1 MNIEEFREYC
11 LALPYVE
18 ERFPFDEE
26 NLCFF
31 IGSKM
36 FALFNLNHV
45 ERVNLKCAPEKAIE
59 LRELYSGIIAGW
71 HMNKR
76 HWNTVYLD
84 SDVPQ
89 SLVCELIRHSYQ
101 LVYNN
106 LLKRERDTMPL

>member
-11 LALPYVE
+11 LSLPYVE

-26 NLCFF
+26 TLCFY

-36 FALFNLNHV
+36 FALCDLNRV
-45 ERVNLKCAPEKAIE
+45 ERVNLKCVPEKSIE
-59 LRELYSGIIAGW
+59 LRENYNGIIAGW

-89 SLVCELIRHSYQ
+89 SLVRELINDSYH
-101 LVYNN
+101 LVYKN
-106 LLKRERDTMPL
+106 LPKRERDTMPL